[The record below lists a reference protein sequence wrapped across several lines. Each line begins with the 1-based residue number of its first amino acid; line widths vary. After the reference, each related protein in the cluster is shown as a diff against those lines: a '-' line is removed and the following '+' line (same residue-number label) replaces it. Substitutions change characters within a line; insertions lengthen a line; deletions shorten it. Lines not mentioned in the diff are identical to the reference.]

1 MKRAITV
8 VTAIAALVGITASA
22 TPADARSCAMIRA
35 KGYGLTDG
43 ISKWMATQA
52 VANSAYKW
60 AGEKKHKLSPVKV
73 SCTTP
78 FECSGAAKACKA

>member
-1 MKRAITV
+1 MKPMITF
-8 VTAIAALVGITASA
+8 IAAAAVGLGLAASA
-22 TPADARSCAMIRA
+22 TSAEARSCAMIRG

-52 VANSAYKW
+52 VANSAHKW

-73 SCTTP
+73 SCVSP
-78 FECSGAAKACKA
+78 FECSGAAKACK